1 MALHEMVQSWKE
13 RVQRRLGRND
23 GPSAWTT
30 PVRLEQ
36 LGEAPLAVPIMDVFE
51 NDKELL
57 IRADVPGGAKDDAV
71 VSWDESRRLTFL
83 VRNRARP
90 HGRPWASEY
99 VAHDWYSALELP
111 DYADGASATSMMKD
125 GVLTIR
131 IPKKVS
137 EPKRIPVRAA

>member
-1 MALHEMVQSWKE
+1 MALHEIVQSWKD
-13 RVQRRLGRND
+13 RLQRRLGRSD
-23 GPSAWTT
+23 ASPERTT
-30 PVRLEQ
+30 PARLEQ
-36 LGEAPLAVPIMDVFE
+36 LGDAPLAVPVMDVFE
-51 NDKELL
+51 NEKELL

-90 HGRPWASEY
+90 QGRPWASEY

-111 DYADGASATSMMKD
+111 EYADGASATSTMKD

-131 IPKKVS
+131 IPKRVS